1 MRILL
6 KNAKILKMTAEPIL
20 EGEVVVCDNK
30 IEYVGLARKHI
41 EKFDKVVD
49 CGGNLLM
56 PGFKNAHAHSA
67 MTFLRSYADDMSLHD
82 WLFDYVFPYEAML
95 RPDDIYW
102 LSQLAFLEYLT
113 SGITAAFDMYFYP
126 QSLAK
131 AAEDFG
137 FREKI
142 LLMKSDSAKIGKK
155 EIIAFCK
162 KNNPENLVN
171 YGVGFHAEYTV
182 EPDELEM
189 INEVVHELEVPFFTH
204 LAETK
209 QEVEECK
216 ERRDGKTPAEFLDD
230 LGLWDYGG
238 GAYHC
243 CYMTRQDLEIFKKRD
258 LTVVTCPGSNT
269 KLASG
274 VAEIETMREMNIEV
288 AIGTDG
294 PASNNCLDMF
304 REMFLTTGFQK
315 LLRKNPAVT
324 PAREILR
331 MATVESAR
339 AMGLN
344 NADILE
350 EGKLADI
357 IMIDLQRPNMQPLHD
372 VTKNLVFSGSKD
384 NVKMTMINGKIL
396 YENGEFRTPVA
407 ASEIYKKCQEITERI
422 KNSLVG

>member
-1 MRILL
+1 MRILF
-6 KNAKILKMTAEPIL
+6 KNARILKMTTEPVF
-20 EGEVVVCDNK
+20 EGEVVVDGNK
-30 IEYVGLARKHI
+30 IEYVGAAK
-41 EKFDKVVD
+41 EYKTKFDRVID
-49 CGGNLLM
+49 CEKNLLM
-56 PGFKNAHAHSA
+56 PGFKNAHAHSG
-67 MTFLRSYADDMSLHD
+67 MTFLRSHADDMNLHD

-95 RPDDIYW
+95 LPDDIYW

-126 QSLAK
+126 KSLAK

-137 FREKI
+137 FRENI
-142 LLMKSDSAKIGKK
+142 LLMKSESAKIGAE
-155 EIIAFCK
+155 EIRELYGQNA
-162 KNNPENLVN
+162 PENLVN
-171 YGVGFHAEYTV
+171 YSIGFHAEYTV
-182 EPDELEM
+182 EPDELKI
-189 INEVVHELEVPFFTH
+189 INDLIHEFKAPFFTH

-209 QEVEECK
+209 QEVEGCK
-216 ERRDGKTPAEFLDD
+216 ERRGGMTPAEFLDS

-243 CYMTRQDLEIFKKRD
+243 CYMTKRDLEIFKKRD

-315 LLRKNPAVT
+315 LLRKDPAVT

-331 MATVESAR
+331 MATVESAH
-339 AMGLN
+339 AMGLS

-350 EGKLADI
+350 EGKLADV
-357 IMIDLQRPNMQPLHD
+357 IMIDLKRPNMQPLHD
-372 VTKNLVFSGSKD
+372 IAKNLVFAGSKD

-396 YENGEFRTPVA
+396 YENGEFKTPVA
-407 ASEIYKKCQEITERI
+407 AEEIYGQCQKITDRI
-422 KNSLVG
+422 MNSLVK